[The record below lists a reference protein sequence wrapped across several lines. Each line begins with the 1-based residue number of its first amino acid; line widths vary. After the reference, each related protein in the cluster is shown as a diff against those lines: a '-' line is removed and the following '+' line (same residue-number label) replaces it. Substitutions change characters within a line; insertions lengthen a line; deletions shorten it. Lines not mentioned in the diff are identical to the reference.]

1 MGTGIG
7 LSLTQ
12 SIVNLHHGII
22 EVASNE
28 PHGTIFEVI
37 IPVSKG
43 VYDESCFAAEEEERI
58 VEDVIPPTAK
68 LPLMNAEKK
77 WTVLLAEDNN
87 EVRNYVKE
95 CLEPYY
101 YVLEADNGEDAF
113 NICVEKY
120 PDLILSDIM
129 MPRMDGL
136 ELLYAGEERPACRP
150 YTGCADDCQ
159 IDGCTYKR
167 RFLRRC

>member
-1 MGTGIG
+1 M
-7 LSLTQ
+7 
-12 SIVNLHHGII
+12 
-22 EVASNE
+22 
-28 PHGTIFEVI
+28 
-37 IPVSKG
+37 
-43 VYDESCFAAEEEERI
+43 YDESCFAAEEEERI

-136 ELLYAGEERPACRP
+136 EL
-150 YTGCADDCQ
+150 
-159 IDGCTYKR
+159 CTLVKKD
-167 RFLRRC
+167 LRVGHIPVVLMTAKSMVSFP

>member
-1 MGTGIG
+1 MPKRNG
-7 LSLTQ
+7 LFCWRKT
-12 SIVNLHHGII
+12 
-22 EVASNE
+22 
-28 PHGTIFEVI
+28 
-37 IPVSKG
+37 
-43 VYDESCFAAEEEERI
+43 
-58 VEDVIPPTAK
+58 
-68 LPLMNAEKK
+68 
-77 WTVLLAEDNN
+77 NN

-136 ELLYAGEERPACRP
+136 ELCTLVKKDLRVGHIPVVLMTAKSMVVHIKEGFSV
-150 YTGCADDCQ
+150 GADDYIVKPFNMDVLLCR
-159 IDGCTYKR
+159 INNLLEAREKLKKLYGKKFSPEALGIEIVSTDD
-167 RFLRRC
+167 RFHTKVL

>member
-1 MGTGIG
+1 M
-7 LSLTQ
+7 
-12 SIVNLHHGII
+12 
-22 EVASNE
+22 
-28 PHGTIFEVI
+28 I

-95 CLEPYY
+95 CLEPY
-101 YVLEADNGEDAF
+101 
-113 NICVEKY
+113 
-120 PDLILSDIM
+120 
-129 MPRMDGL
+129 
-136 ELLYAGEERPACRP
+136 
-150 YTGCADDCQ
+150 DCQ